1 MTTSMTLA
9 TDAFNYAAVAS
20 KTRGTWPVG
29 KERGGWVKMRETG
42 GTRYDMAPRCG
53 YWASVSRTN
62 PREMWHIVIVRL
74 NGSAIYRGVPGKL
87 ADAKDCV
94 VDMIA
99 GELAAT
105 YSQED

>member
-9 TDAFNYAAVAS
+9 TDAFNHEAVAS
-20 KTRGTWPVG
+20 KTRGTWPVS
-29 KERGGWVKMRETG
+29 KERAGWVKMRATV

-53 YWASVSRTN
+53 YWASVSRTD
-62 PREMWHIVIVRL
+62 PGDMWTIVIVRL
-74 NGSAIYRGVPGKL
+74 NGSEIYRGVPGKL
-87 ADAKDCV
+87 ADAKDYV

>member
-62 PREMWHIVIVRL
+62 PGEMWGIVIVRL
-74 NGSAIYRGVPGKL
+74 NGSEIHRGHSGKL

-94 VDMIA
+94 ADMIA
-99 GELAAT
+99 GELVAT
-105 YSQED
+105 HSRED